1 MDISRLLAY
10 LNQIKIEYS
19 YLILASLPD
28 KCQLSG
34 FYDHL
39 ICAIFYVILIK
50 GEKYCHILQMYAI
63 VVYVKRDKP
72 EGG

>member
-1 MDISRLLAY
+1 MDISRLLVY

-19 YLILASLPD
+19 YLILASLTD

-39 ICAIFYVILIK
+39 ICAIFYVVLIFSVK
-50 GEKYCHILQMYAI
+50 SQIYALFLSNFTLEVLYI
-63 VVYVKRDKP
+63 S
-72 EGG
+72 

>member
-39 ICAIFYVILIK
+39 ICAIFYVVLIFSVK
-50 GEKYCHILQMYAI
+50 FQIYALFLSNFALEVLYI
-63 VVYVKRDKP
+63 S
-72 EGG
+72 

>member
-28 KCQLSG
+28 KYQLSG
-34 FYDHL
+34 FYDYL
-39 ICAIFYVILIK
+39 ICAIFYVVLIFSVK
-50 GEKYCHILQMYAI
+50 FQIYALFLSNFTLEVLYI
-63 VVYVKRDKP
+63 S
-72 EGG
+72 